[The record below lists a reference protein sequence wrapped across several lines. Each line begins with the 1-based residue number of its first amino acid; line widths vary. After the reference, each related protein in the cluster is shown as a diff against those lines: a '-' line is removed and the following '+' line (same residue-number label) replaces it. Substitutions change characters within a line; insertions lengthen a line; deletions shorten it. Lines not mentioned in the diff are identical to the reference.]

1 MHTPSS
7 SRPRTLDGVPLPST
21 RGAGLGP
28 AMVILVLLSVA
39 CTASPAVEIGSDST
53 STVPASDQGSPQ
65 TSDAAESVEPD
76 SGRTRFAGR
85 IRPLPLSLSGEM
97 RGTTWKPGCPVPL
110 TDLVL
115 LRFNHWDFH
124 GQIQRGP
131 MVVHE
136 DVARDVLWV
145 FGQLF
150 EARFPIKRM
159 ALTKEFIP
167 QEFEPRITSPR
178 SVTASFNC
186 RPVITPL
193 GPGDDFSQH
202 AYGLAIDINPVQ
214 NPFVTE
220 DGFVRNR
227 AALPYLDRSE
237 QLVGMIHDG
246 DIVVRSFA
254 AIGWEWGGHWSG
266 GKDYMHFSLRGG

>member
-1 MHTPSS
+1 MGNRH
-7 SRPRTLDGVPLPST
+7 R
-21 RGAGLGP
+21 AGLGP
-28 AMVILVLLSVA
+28 AVTVVLLLAVA
-39 CTASPAVEIGSDST
+39 CAASPTGEVRTEAVSPVAAEPQT
-53 STVPASDQGSPQ
+53 SPTVPAAVEA
-65 TSDAAESVEPD
+65 DAA
-76 SGRTRFAGR
+76 RTRYAGR
-85 IRPLPLSLSGEM
+85 VRSLPASLSAEM

-110 TDLVL
+110 TDLAL

-124 GQIQRGP
+124 GRVQRGP
-131 MVVHE
+131 MVVHQ
-136 DVARDVLWV
+136 DVAEDVLWV
-145 FGQLF
+145 FGRLY

-167 QEFEPRITSPR
+167 EEFEPRISSPR

-202 AYGLAIDINPVQ
+202 SYGMAIDINPVQ
-214 NPFVTE
+214 NPFVTA

-227 AALPYLDRSE
+227 MAIPYLDRSV
-237 QLVGMIHDG
+237 QLTGMIHDG
-246 DIVVRSFA
+246 DVVVRSFA
-254 AIGWEWGGHWSG
+254 AIGWEWGGNWSG